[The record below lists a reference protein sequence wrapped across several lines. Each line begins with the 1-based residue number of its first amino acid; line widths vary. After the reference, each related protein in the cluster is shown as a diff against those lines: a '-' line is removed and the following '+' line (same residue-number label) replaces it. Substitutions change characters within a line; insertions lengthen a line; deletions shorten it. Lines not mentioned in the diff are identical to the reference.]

1 MNYPSIPA
9 QRGDPGGL
17 GRATEPSASPLA
29 PAPGANRP
37 AVKAKGSRPVKYPIQ
52 LKVNINPAMAASL
65 QRVCLRL
72 GIPEGIGAR
81 IAIAQFLSQQEQ
93 QYRGNNAG

>member
-9 QRGDPGGL
+9 QREPGAL
-17 GRATEPSASPLA
+17 GRATEPSASPKA
-29 PAPGANRP
+29 PAPGVNSHAP
-37 AVKAKGSRPVKYPIQ
+37 KAKGRPVKYPIQ

-65 QRVCLRL
+65 QRVCSRL

-81 IAIAQFLSQQEQ
+81 IAIAQFLTQQEQ
-93 QYRGNNAG
+93 QYRGNNG